1 MYPCRA
7 RLRSSNAHTGHE
19 TESTDPSR
27 WARAG
32 PTSNSSYVIHT
43 SPQPAISIQCASML
57 SRGFRSDSPARAGA
71 GDGAAA
77 RFRSTAR
84 VCVTVGTLV
93 WFGNTVTRC
102 GPNVILHGYTSTT
115 SATASLNFR
124 LNSFSSESLPNC
136 R

>member
-32 PTSNSSYVIHT
+32 PTSNSSDVIHT

-57 SRGFRSDSPARAGA
+57 SRGFRSDSPAPRRGRGRSGGAFPLDRAGL
-71 GDGAAA
+71 
-77 RFRSTAR
+77 RHR
-84 VCVTVGTLV
+84 GTLV